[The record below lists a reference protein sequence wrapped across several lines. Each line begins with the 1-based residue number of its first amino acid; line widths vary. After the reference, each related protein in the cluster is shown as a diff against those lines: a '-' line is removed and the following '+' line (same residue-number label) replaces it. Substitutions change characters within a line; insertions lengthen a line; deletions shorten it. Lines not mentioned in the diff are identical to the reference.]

1 MMKTAEQIRRENLA
15 RLAEECGGVGKLAV
29 MLDRAPAQV
38 SQWLNASRD
47 SKTGKPRAVSSAS
60 ARYIEARC
68 GKPKGW
74 LDHEHPR
81 GRPEGLRFP
90 YTWSNRN
97 APDDAL
103 IANALLHPIFED
115 LVRLQLHYGAE
126 ALGRVFDRLVEEG
139 LLEGPY
145 RREIARML
153 HNIHTGVE
161 RYRAGCH

>member
-1 MMKTAEQIRRENLA
+1 MMKTAEQIRR
-15 RLAEECGGVGKLAV
+15 
-29 MLDRAPAQV
+29 D
-38 SQWLNASRD
+38 
-47 SKTGKPRAVSSAS
+47 
-60 ARYIEARC
+60 
-68 GKPKGW
+68 
-74 LDHEHPR
+74 
-81 GRPEGLRFP
+81 GLRFP

-115 LVRLQLHYGAE
+115 LVRLELHYGAE
-126 ALGRVFDRLVEEG
+126 ALDRVFDRLVEEG